1 MPAAIMR
8 HVLFGAFTL
17 TCMLTAAGLA
27 RAEVVN
33 LKASMDAK
41 SEVPP
46 NSSPATGTVTATY
59 DTSSKKLSWKGNYS
73 GLSGPATAAHFH
85 SGESGKNGPI
95 VVPITPHNESIR
107 GLGYAHRPSGRRAA
121 RRKMVCERAH
131 GGQQGRRN
139 PRSGDQINVRRN
151 RKAYCPEGNVINEHG
166 GIGNAVAP

>member
-8 HVLFGAFTL
+8 RVLFGAFTL

-73 GLSGPATAAHFH
+73 GLTGPATAAHFH
-85 SGESGKNGPI
+85 YGESGKNGPI
-95 VVPITPHNESIR
+95 VVPITPATSPFEGSATLTYPQAAELLAGKWYVNVHTEANKGGEIR
-107 GLGYAHRPSGRRAA
+107 GQVT
-121 RRKMVCERAH
+121 K
-131 GGQQGRRN
+131 
-139 PRSGDQINVRRN
+139 
-151 RKAYCPEGNVINEHG
+151 
-166 GIGNAVAP
+166 